1 MQRYT
6 ALYTIQLYIA
16 ILTLYTIVYTTY
28 ATPLC
33 SAATV
38 NSEHSLV
45 PGRVSPAE
53 CIYTPPKYVVR
64 TAYTPPFCWYST
76 IQHGFPP
83 ARPIF
88 KNVMCTDPEI
98 KSCRPRVCAKGQVKA
113 KYRLEPQAKGSFSA
127 DGGHF
132 RCE

>member
-45 PGRVSPAE
+45 PGSVSPAVF
-53 CIYTPPKYVVR
+53 TPPKYIVR
-64 TAYTPPFCWYST
+64 TAYTPHFAG
-76 IQHGFPP
+76 IQRFNGFP
-83 ARPIF
+83 ARPP
-88 KNVMCTDPEI
+88 N
-98 KSCRPRVCAKGQVKA
+98 
-113 KYRLEPQAKGSFSA
+113 
-127 DGGHF
+127 F
-132 RCE
+132 REFYAQTY